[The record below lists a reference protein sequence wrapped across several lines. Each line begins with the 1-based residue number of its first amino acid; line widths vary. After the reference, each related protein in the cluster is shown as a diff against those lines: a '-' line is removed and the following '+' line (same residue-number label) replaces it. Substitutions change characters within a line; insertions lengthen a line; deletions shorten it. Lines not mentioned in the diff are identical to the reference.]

1 MLKGNHET
9 ETNHECGGAFFAI
22 ERSRNSKDKRILI
35 GSGRIKKQ
43 LFETKVEK
51 LPLMRIIYN

>member
-1 MLKGNHET
+1 MKRKRIMSAGEL
-9 ETNHECGGAFFAI
+9 FFSI

-35 GSGRIKKQ
+35 GNGRIKKQ

-51 LPLMRIIYN
+51 LLLMHIICN

>member
-1 MLKGNHET
+1 MKRKRIMSAGEL
-9 ETNHECGGAFFAI
+9 FSI

-35 GSGRIKKQ
+35 ESGRIKKQ

-51 LPLMRIIYN
+51 LPLMRIICN